1 MKYTK
6 IKFFSLLSAFILVV
20 LMLIVGVYASGHT
33 INIKGN
39 IRFEISDSSLFVK
52 DIRISQGVTG
62 FETIKDFIPGFV
74 NEEFDLDLGQINS
87 ATGVVVI
94 ELEMINTT
102 TTIYEAS
109 TSSTVP
115 NANIS
120 VSGTIKGE
128 QVPIEEV
135 LDYTGN
141 SGIITLT
148 ITPQSSTA
156 VDINLDGLVITM
168 SESQNVE
175 VTLKGDYLDA
185 YVIGE
190 GSTEIIY
197 KEADQEVIY
206 VPVGTKI
213 CVACIGTSAN
223 LEIWEIDWGT
233 LNQFPMQSGGLEPD
247 PDQLELWLNGEI
259 IDVYYLTWS
268 LSGAYA
274 LVDAVIEVTE
284 SCAIEIHLTRM

>member
-20 LMLIVGVYASGHT
+20 LMLIVGVYASGHA

-213 CVACIGTSAN
+213 CVACIGASAN
-223 LEIWEIDWGT
+223 LENWEIDWGT
-233 LNQFPMQSGGLEPD
+233 LNQFPTQSGGLEPD
-247 PDQLELWLNGEI
+247 PDRLELWLNGEI

-268 LSGAYA
+268 LSGANA